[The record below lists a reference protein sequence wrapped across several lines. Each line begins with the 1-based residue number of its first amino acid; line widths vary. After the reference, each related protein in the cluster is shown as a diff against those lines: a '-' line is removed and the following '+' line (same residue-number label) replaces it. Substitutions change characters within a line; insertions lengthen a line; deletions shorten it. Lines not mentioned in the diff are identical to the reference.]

1 MKTSKL
7 APIVIFAFNRPY
19 ALKTTLESL
28 QANIE
33 SKSSILYVF
42 VDGPRLDN
50 SDDSN
55 KVFKFKIWYDI
66 LMGSNKYIMC
76 FLIK

>member
-50 SDDSN
+50 SDDFN
-55 KVFKFKIWYDI
+55 K
-66 LMGSNKYIMC
+66 G
-76 FLIK
+76 

>member
-55 KVFKFKIWYDI
+55 KVFQVQDLVRHICLLYTSPSPRD
-66 LMGSNKYIMC
+66 
-76 FLIK
+76 